1 MRVRRWVTASAGV
14 VLAITAT
21 ACADRPVGVVVR
33 NDDTVAYLV
42 RWRPQGADEAPRS
55 EDLSETGYGFHV
67 ERNLRI
73 EPGQIGQVTTGSGT
87 TGVYLELA
95 GRDPCL
101 LLDVILVE
109 GTPWLLSIRAGRFE
123 DPEQGRVPSV
133 GELPSVTECIP

>member
-1 MRVRRWVTASAGV
+1 MRRWVTASIGL
-14 VLAITAT
+14 VLAITST

-42 RWRPQGADEAPRS
+42 RWRPQGADEAPSPQGAS
-55 EDLSETGYGFHV
+55 EADDGLQV

-73 EPGQIGQVTTGSGT
+73 EPGQTGQVTSGSGM

-101 LLDVILVE
+101 LLDVVLVE
-109 GTPWLLSIRAGRFE
+109 GTPWLVTIRAGRFQ
-123 DPEQGRVPSV
+123 DPEQERVPTV